1 MTVARLVSDSPDSQ
15 LARALRDAAWSD
27 AGIEID
33 DDRADVTLAVA
44 LNGIDDAT
52 WSEWTARGPVVLI
65 GPTAHALGSRLPQ
78 APLGQPGP
86 VHQVRVRPQGALAA
100 PDLIVTDQVH
110 PWPVVD
116 VVGAVHATANVAYRD
131 HAVAVAFPEQGVGV
145 LTMGSAP
152 ATWQDRG
159 FLRFV
164 HRFVHRVIAG
174 GSPEGAPEPI
184 RVGLLGYGAIGHEH
198 AKAIRAVQGLDLVA
212 VVDPNPQR
220 VHAAREFTPGLAAF
234 DDGDAM
240 LASPDVDAIV
250 VSTPPDSH
258 AAWSIAALQ
267 AGKHVILEKPMAL
280 TTAECDSAMALASRV
295 NRSLVVYQNR
305 RYDPDFRAIRAAVD
319 DDRLGEVF
327 HLEAFV
333 GGYHHPCNYWHSD
346 AEVSGGALFDWGSH
360 IVDQILDLMPGSV
373 AAVSALNHKRVWL
386 DVTNADHARMTLHF
400 EDGREATFITSDL
413 AAVRKPRWYLLGTQ
427 GGIIGDWRVERV
439 VGRSAIGTLDEDV
452 LAPADSPPVL
462 SLHGADGSITAL
474 PGRPAAP
481 NTFHSEWQQWITEG
495 IPMTVSAAQSRRV
508 IAMLE
513 AAERSAAQGGAP
525 VAPA

>member
-1 MTVARLVSDSPDSQ
+1 M
-15 LARALRDAAWSD
+15 
-27 AGIEID
+27 
-33 DDRADVTLAVA
+33 
-44 LNGIDDAT
+44 
-52 WSEWTARGPVVLI
+52 
-65 GPTAHALGSRLPQ
+65 
-78 APLGQPGP
+78 
-86 VHQVRVRPQGALAA
+86 
-100 PDLIVTDQVH
+100 
-110 PWPVVD
+110 
-116 VVGAVHATANVAYRD
+116 VGAVHATANLAYRD
-131 HAVAVAFPEQGVGV
+131 HAVAVTFPERGVGV
-145 LTMGSAP
+145 LTIGSAP
-152 ATWQDRG
+152 ATWQDRD

-164 HRFVHRVIAG
+164 HRFMHRFVHQVIAA
-174 GSPEGAPEPI
+174 SPPEGTPVPI

-198 AKAIRAVQGLDLVA
+198 AKAIRTVEGLDLVA

-220 VHAAREFTPGLAAF
+220 VHAAREFTAGLAAF
-234 DDGDAM
+234 DDGNAM

-280 TTAECDSAMALASRV
+280 TTAECDSAMALAARV
-295 NRSLVVYQNR
+295 GRSLVVYQNR

-319 DDRLGEVF
+319 ADRLGEVF

-346 AEVSGGALFDWGSH
+346 AAVSGGALFDWGSH
-360 IVDQILDLMPGSV
+360 IVDQILDLMPGPV
-373 AAVSALNHKRVWL
+373 AAVTAVNHKRVWL
-386 DVTNADHARMTLHF
+386 DVTNADHPRMTLHF

-413 AAVRKPRWYLLGTQ
+413 AAVRKPRWYLLGTR

-439 VGRSAIGTLDEDV
+439 IGRSAIGTLDEDV

-474 PGRPAAP
+474 PERPAAP
-481 NTFHSEWQQWITEG
+481 NTFHTEWQQWITEG

-513 AAERSAAQGGAP
+513 AAELSAAQGGAP